1 VHEVES
7 LLRKHAPPGSRASS
21 SAHSSSDASAS
32 NSTGEHTQS
41 ASQFA
46 AGCQSELSRKQSSDS
61 VSKLQSELAD
71 ELGDVLFN
79 ALLLVSICARDHAN
93 GLTLD
98 ECAVAACAKLRRR
111 APYVDGDRAPANVA
125 EAQELWQAGKAKER
139 REAQDTSSA
148 ESPTVAC
155 EQVQTVL
162 AHGEPRAATPLQREA
177 LPPAPIGS
185 AAPFST
191 MSNKD
196 DAQREHAQSTQN
208 EASVHERPRC
218 EAPSLAQDAPES
230 DADHRSLCVTNVK
243 DATTGAVLVAHAA
256 DTNGA
261 ADSVSSLIE
270 GSVGALDP
278 ADCSDS
284 ASDHGLS
291 DWARAFA
298 QEEPEPSD
306 GDESE

>member
-1 VHEVES
+1 MSGLSQLCQDISALQQRCPWTKSTNAYDSLFHLRAEVHEVES

-139 REAQDTSSA
+139 REAQVRSSTRDVKALRAVLLSDASIGSPRDSSA
-148 ESPTVAC
+148 T
-155 EQVQTVL
+155 
-162 AHGEPRAATPLQREA
+162 PRDSSATL
-177 LPPAPIGS
+177 S
-185 AAPFST
+185 A
-191 MSNKD
+191 
-196 DAQREHAQSTQN
+196 
-208 EASVHERPRC
+208 
-218 EAPSLAQDAPES
+218 
-230 DADHRSLCVTNVK
+230 
-243 DATTGAVLVAHAA
+243 
-256 DTNGA
+256 
-261 ADSVSSLIE
+261 
-270 GSVGALDP
+270 
-278 ADCSDS
+278 
-284 ASDHGLS
+284 
-291 DWARAFA
+291 
-298 QEEPEPSD
+298 
-306 GDESE
+306 